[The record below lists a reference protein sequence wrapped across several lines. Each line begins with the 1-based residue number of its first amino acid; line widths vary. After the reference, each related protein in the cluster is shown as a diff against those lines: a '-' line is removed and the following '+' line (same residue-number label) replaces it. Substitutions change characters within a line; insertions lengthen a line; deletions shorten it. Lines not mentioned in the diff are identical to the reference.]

1 VAGPT
6 TGDAPG
12 GGILGGLGSFIG
24 GVFGTSNPHGSRL
37 SPGQVLARSVARSIG
52 SEAARD
58 LTKSLGSG
66 ASGRVAGQIL
76 RGTLGGVLRR

>member
-6 TGDAPG
+6 TGDAP

-24 GVFGTSNPHGSRL
+24 GVFGTNNPRGSRL

-66 ASGRVAGQIL
+66 AGGRVAGQIL